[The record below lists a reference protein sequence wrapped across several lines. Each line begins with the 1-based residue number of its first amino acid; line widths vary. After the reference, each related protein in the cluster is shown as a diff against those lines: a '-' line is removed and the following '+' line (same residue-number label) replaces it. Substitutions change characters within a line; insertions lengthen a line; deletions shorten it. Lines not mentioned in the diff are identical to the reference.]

1 MAIERREQ
9 QAGTADDPD
18 IIPMGNEVEVIPDP
32 SREDQI
38 REAAQILVLEEQI
51 LVDDEIDAPT
61 SVAPVGD
68 FNENL
73 VDRLDQGEL
82 SSLSSDVLAS
92 IKADID
98 SRSEWEKT
106 FTDGLKYLGMKFD
119 ESRSNPFQGS
129 TGVIHPILAE
139 AVTQFQA
146 QAYKELLPAKGPV
159 KTEIVGARNAEVEA
173 QAERV
178 QDFMNYYIMNVMQE
192 YDPELDM
199 LLFYLPLAGSAFKKV
214 YFDTAAS
221 KAMSK
226 FIEPQDL
233 VVPYEATDL
242 FSAERVTH
250 VLSMSKNEIRKQ
262 QLSGFYADIEL
273 KGGAYHISRDE
284 IEEEIDEIEGQSPG
298 YAEDRDRTVYEVHT
312 ILDIPGYEDVGPDGQ
327 PTGLKL
333 PYIVTIDEPSQQV
346 LSIRRNYLENDPLK
360 QKVNYFVQ
368 YKFLP
373 GLGFYGL
380 GLSHMIGGLAKA
392 STSIL
397 RQLIDAGTLA
407 NLPAGFKAR
416 GMRIRD
422 EDDPLQPGEF
432 RDIDTTGASLREN
445 LIPLPIKEPSN
456 VLMSLLGLLVESGKR
471 FASIADMN
479 VGDMNQAMPVGTTV
493 ALLER
498 GTKVMSAIHK
508 RLHYSQKVEFQLL
521 AKVFADFLPP
531 VYPYQTGSGP
541 QEIKGQDFDGRVDII
556 PVSDPN
562 IFSQSQRIT
571 MAQEL
576 LTMVQSN
583 PEIHGPTGIYEAYRR
598 MYAALGVD
606 DIDSLLQPPQQPPPP
621 MPIDAGLENNGFM
634 MGQPAMAFEAQN
646 HQAHIDAHRSLFL
659 TDVVKTNP
667 QLQGLIIGHMM
678 QHLQF
683 LAAQL
688 AQEQVPPEVTQQ
700 IEQINQAMQTGQLPP
715 DQAQMAMQELQM
727 IVEQFSAPILAQ
739 LTQEL
744 LISIGQGN
752 EEDPLVQ
759 IRQQELDLRGAEL
772 AAEQDQF
779 AAKQESRRRE
789 KLLEAE
795 IAKQRI
801 DTSKEVADDKLD
813 LALQRLQQQ
822 ANLKLTEL
830 QTKFGGSR

>member
-1 MAIERREQ
+1 MAVENL
-9 QAGTADDPD
+9 GTENDPD
-18 IIPMGNEVEVIPDP
+18 VFSMGRELEVFPEP
-32 SREDQI
+32 SRQDQI
-38 REAAQILVLEEQI
+38 REAAEILVADDQILIDEEIDAPAEQI
-51 LVDDEIDAPT
+51 QVSFDANLVDEIDAT
-61 SVAPVGD
+61 
-68 FNENL
+68 
-73 VDRLDQGEL
+73 EL
-82 SSLSSDVLAS
+82 SRLANDVLSS
-92 IKADID
+92 IKADKE
-98 SRSEWEKT
+98 SRSEWEET
-106 FTDGLKYLGMKFD
+106 YVDGLKYLGMHFD
-119 ESRSNPFQGS
+119 ETRSNPFQGS
-129 TGVIHPILAE
+129 SGVIHPILAE

-146 QAYKELLPAKGPV
+146 QAYKEMLPAKGPV
-159 KTEIVGARNAEVEA
+159 KTEIVGARSPEVEA
-173 QAERV
+173 QADRV
-178 QDFMNYYIMNVMQE
+178 QEFMNFYIMNVMSE

-199 LLFYLPLAGSAFKKV
+199 MLFYLPLAGSAFKKV
-214 YFDTAAS
+214 YFDTAIGR
-221 KAMSK
+221 AMSK

-233 VVPYEATDL
+233 VVPYEATDI

-250 VLSMSKNEIRKQ
+250 VLRMSKNEIRKQ
-262 QLSGFYADIEL
+262 QLAGFYADIEL
-273 KGGAYHISRDE
+273 TGGGVNFTRDE
-284 IEEEIDEIEGQSPG
+284 IDEEIDKIEGTAPG
-298 YAEDRDRTVYEVHT
+298 YSEDRDHTVYEVHT
-312 ILDIPGYEDVGPDGQ
+312 ILDLPGFEDIGQDGE

-333 PYIVTIDEPSQQV
+333 PYIVTIDEPTQRV
-346 LSIRRNYLENDPLK
+346 LAIRRNYKEQDPLR

-508 RLHYSQKVEFQLL
+508 RLHYGQRIEFQLL
-521 AKVFADFLPP
+521 ATVFGEYLPP
-531 VYPYQTGSGP
+531 VYPYQTGTGP
-541 QEIKGQDFDGRVDII
+541 QEVKGQDFDGRVDII

-576 LTMVQSN
+576 LQMVQSN
-583 PEIHGPTGIYEAYRR
+583 PEIHGPMGTYEAYRR

-606 DIDSLLQPPQQPPPP
+606 NVESLLQPPPQPQPP
-621 MPIDAGLENNGFM
+621 MPVDAGLENSGLM
-634 MGQPAMAFEAQN
+634 MGAPAQAFAPQN
-646 HQAHIDAHRSLFL
+646 HQAHVDAHRNLFL
-659 TDVVKTNP
+659 TTVVKENP
-667 QLQGLIIGHMM
+667 AVQASIISHCM

-683 LAAQL
+683 MAAQM
-688 AQEQVPPEVTQQ
+688 AQNQLPPELVQQQQQ
-700 IEQINQAMQTGQLPP
+700 IEQAANSGQIPP
-715 DQAQMAMQELQM
+715 QQAQMMLSQIMTQQ
-727 IVEQFSAPILAQ
+727 EQFSAPILAQ
-739 LTQEL
+739 LVQDFL
-744 LISIGQGN
+744 LSIGQGD

-759 IRQQELDLRGAEL
+759 IRQRELDLRAEEIDL
-772 AAEQDQF
+772 DKKQFEQKE
-779 AAKQESRRRE
+779 ASRKQE
-789 KLLEAE
+789 KLLENE
-795 IAKQRI
+795 IQKQRI
-801 DTSKEVADDKLD
+801 AMSKEISDDKMD
-813 LALQRLQQQ
+813 LAFDRLKQQ
-822 ANLKLTEL
+822 ADLKLLEL
-830 QTKFGGSR
+830 NQKFGG

>member
-1 MAIERREQ
+1 MAIEKKGL
-9 QAGTADDPD
+9 GTETDPD
-18 IIPMGNEVEVIPDP
+18 VMPMGSAIEVEPEMTLSD
-32 SREDQI
+32 EI
-38 REAAQILVLEEQI
+38 RNAAEILVVEEGI
-51 LVDDEIDAPT
+51 LIDDEID
-61 SVAPVGD
+61 PVEETIATD
-68 FNENL
+68 FNANL
-73 VDRLDQGEL
+73 VEFISDSDLSKLAEDVL
-82 SSLSSDVLAS
+82 SSIKSD
-92 IKADID
+92 KE

-106 FTDGLKYLGMKFD
+106 YTDGLKYLGMKFD
-119 ESRSNPFQGS
+119 DSRSQPFEGS

-139 AVTQFQA
+139 SVTQFQA

-159 KTEIVGARNAEVEA
+159 KTEIVGARSPEVEM
-173 QAERV
+173 QAGRV
-178 QDFMNYYIMNVMQE
+178 QDFMNHYILNVMEE

-214 YFDTAAS
+214 YFDTVLN

-233 VVPYEATDL
+233 IVPYEASDIFT
-242 FSAERVTH
+242 AERVTH
-250 VLSMSKNEIRKQ
+250 VLNMSRNEIKKQ
-262 QLSGFYADIEL
+262 QLNGFYADIDL
-273 KGGAYHISRDE
+273 KGGSVDYMRSE
-284 IEEEIDEIEGQSPG
+284 VEEQIDEIEGMKPAYQES
-298 YAEDRDRTVYEVHT
+298 RDHVVFETHT
-312 ILDIPGYEDVGPDGQ
+312 ILDIPGFEDLGPDGE

-333 PYIVTIDEPSQQV
+333 PYIVTIDEQSQKV
-346 LSIRRNYLENDPLK
+346 LSIRRNYLEQDPRK
-360 QKVNYFVQ
+360 MKINFFVQ

-380 GLSHMIGGLAKA
+380 GLSHMIGGISKSA
-392 STSIL
+392 TSIL

-422 EDDPLQPGEF
+422 EDSPLQPGEF

-456 VLMSLLGLLVESGKR
+456 VLMSLLGLLVDSGKR

-508 RLHYSQKVEFQLL
+508 RLHYSQKLEFQLL
-521 AKVFADFLPP
+521 AKVFAEYLPQT
-531 VYPYQTGSGP
+531 YPYVSRNGP
-541 QEIKGQDFDGRVDII
+541 QEIMGQDFDGRVDVI

-583 PEIHGPTGIYEAYRR
+583 PEIHGPQGIYEAYRR
-598 MYAALGVD
+598 MYSALGVD
-606 DIDSLLQPPQQPPPP
+606 DVDSLIQPPPP
-621 MPIDAGLENNGFM
+621 PPTPQPIDAGIENNGFL
-634 MGQPAMAFEAQN
+634 MGQPAQAFEPQN

-659 TDVVKTNP
+659 TDVVKQNP
-667 QLQGLIIGHMM
+667 ALQGMIIGHMM

-683 LAAQL
+683 MAGQMVQDQIPAELN
-688 AQEQVPPEVTQQ
+688 QQ
-700 IEQINQAMQTGQLPP
+700 
-715 DQAQMAMQELQM
+715 MQELQQASQTGLIPPDQLQM
-727 IVEQFSAPILAQ
+727 QASQIQMQIEQFSSPVLAQ

-744 LISIGQGN
+744 LESIGQGD
-752 EEDPLVQ
+752 ETDPLVQ
-759 IRQQELDLRGAEL
+759 IRQQELELREKAIDSDN
-772 AAEQDQF
+772 QQF
-779 AAKQESRRRE
+779 EAKQAQRAQE
-789 KLLEAE
+789 KLLETQ
-795 IAKQRI
+795 ISRQRI
-801 DTSKEVADDKLD
+801 DTQKAVADDKLD
-813 LALQRLQQQ
+813 VAIRRLEQQ
-822 ANLKLTEL
+822 AELKLL
-830 QTKFGGSR
+830 DMQNKGAG

>member
-1 MAIERREQ
+1 MAVENL
-9 QAGTADDPD
+9 GTENDPD
-18 IIPMGNEVEVIPDP
+18 VFSMGRELEVFPEP
-32 SREDQI
+32 SRQDQI
-38 REAAQILVLEEQI
+38 REAAEILVADDQILIDEEIDAPAEQI
-51 LVDDEIDAPT
+51 QVSFDANLVDEIDAT
-61 SVAPVGD
+61 
-68 FNENL
+68 
-73 VDRLDQGEL
+73 EL
-82 SSLSSDVLAS
+82 SRLANDVLSS
-92 IKADID
+92 IKADKE
-98 SRSEWEKT
+98 SRSEWEET
-106 FTDGLKYLGMKFD
+106 YVDGLKYLGMHFD
-119 ESRSNPFQGS
+119 ETRSNPFQGS
-129 TGVIHPILAE
+129 SGVIHPILAE

-146 QAYKELLPAKGPV
+146 QAYKEMLPAKGPV
-159 KTEIVGARNAEVEA
+159 KTEIVGARSPEVEA
-173 QAERV
+173 QADRV
-178 QDFMNYYIMNVMQE
+178 QEFMNFYIMNVMSE

-199 LLFYLPLAGSAFKKV
+199 MLFYLPLAGSAFKKV
-214 YFDTAAS
+214 YFDTAIGR
-221 KAMSK
+221 AMSK

-233 VVPYEATDL
+233 VVPYEATDI

-250 VLSMSKNEIRKQ
+250 VLRMSKNEIRKQ
-262 QLSGFYADIEL
+262 QLAGFYADIEL
-273 KGGAYHISRDE
+273 TGGGVNFTRDE
-284 IEEEIDEIEGQSPG
+284 IDEEIDKIEGTAPG
-298 YAEDRDRTVYEVHT
+298 YSEDRDHTVYEVHT
-312 ILDIPGYEDVGPDGQ
+312 ILDLPGFEDIGQDGE

-333 PYIVTIDEPSQQV
+333 PYIVTIDEPTQRV
-346 LSIRRNYLENDPLK
+346 LAIRRNYKEQDPLR

-508 RLHYSQKVEFQLL
+508 RLHYGQRIEFQLL
-521 AKVFADFLPP
+521 ATVFSEYLPP
-531 VYPYQTGSGP
+531 VYPYQTGTGP
-541 QEIKGQDFDGRVDII
+541 QEVKGQDFDGRVDII

-576 LTMVQSN
+576 LQMVQSN
-583 PEIHGPTGIYEAYRR
+583 PEIHGPMGTYEAYRR

-606 DIDSLLQPPQQPPPP
+606 NVESLLQPPPQPQPP
-621 MPIDAGLENNGFM
+621 MPVDAGLENSGLM
-634 MGQPAMAFEAQN
+634 MGAPAQAFAPQN
-646 HQAHIDAHRSLFL
+646 HQAHVDAHRNLFL
-659 TDVVKTNP
+659 TTVVKENP
-667 QLQGLIIGHMM
+667 AVQASIISHCM

-683 LAAQL
+683 MAAQM
-688 AQEQVPPEVTQQ
+688 AQNQLPPELVQQQQQ
-700 IEQINQAMQTGQLPP
+700 IEQAANSGQIPP
-715 DQAQMAMQELQM
+715 QQAQMMLSQIMTQQ
-727 IVEQFSAPILAQ
+727 EQFSAPILAQ
-739 LTQEL
+739 LVQDFL
-744 LISIGQGN
+744 LSIGQGD

-759 IRQQELDLRGAEL
+759 IRQRELDLRAEEIDL
-772 AAEQDQF
+772 DKKQFEQKE
-779 AAKQESRRRE
+779 ASRKQE
-789 KLLEAE
+789 KLLENE
-795 IAKQRI
+795 IQKQRI
-801 DTSKEVADDKLD
+801 AMSKEISDDKMD
-813 LALQRLQQQ
+813 LAFDRLKQQ
-822 ANLKLTEL
+822 ADLKLLEL
-830 QTKFGGSR
+830 NQKFGG

>member
-1 MAIERREQ
+1 MAIEKKGL
-9 QAGTADDPD
+9 GTETDPD
-18 IIPMGNEVEVIPDP
+18 VMPMGSAMEIEPEMTRAD
-32 SREDQI
+32 EI
-38 REAAQILVLEEQI
+38 RNAAEILISEESI
-51 LVDDEIDAPT
+51 LIDDEIDAIDEPIAT
-61 SVAPVGD
+61 D
-68 FNENL
+68 FNANL
-73 VDRLDQGEL
+73 VEFISPSDLSKLADDVL
-82 SSLSSDVLAS
+82 SSIKSD
-92 IKADID
+92 KE

-106 FTDGLKYLGMKFD
+106 YTDGLKYLGMKFD
-119 ESRSNPFQGS
+119 DSRSQPFEGS

-139 AVTQFQA
+139 SVTQFQA

-159 KTEIVGARNAEVEA
+159 KTEVVGVRTPEVEM
-173 QAERV
+173 QAGRV

-214 YFDTAAS
+214 YYDTSMNKAA
-221 KAMSK
+221 SK

-233 VVPYEATDL
+233 IVPYEAADL
-242 FSAERVTH
+242 FTAERVTH
-250 VLSMSKNEIRKQ
+250 VLNMSRNEIKKQ
-262 QLSGFYADIEL
+262 QLNGFYADVDL
-273 KGGAYHISRDE
+273 KGGAVNYMRSE
-284 IEEEIDEIEGQSPG
+284 VEEEIDEIEGMEPSYQ
-298 YAEDRDRTVYEVHT
+298 ENRDYVVFETHT
-312 ILDIPGYEDVGPDGQ
+312 ILDIPGFEDLGVDGE

-333 PYIVTIDEPSQQV
+333 PYIVTIDEQSQKV
-346 LSIRRNYLENDPLK
+346 LSIRRNYLEQDPRK
-360 QKVNYFVQ
+360 MKINYFVQ

-380 GLSHMIGGLAKA
+380 GLSHMIGGISKSA
-392 STSIL
+392 TSIL

-422 EDDPLQPGEF
+422 EDNPLQPGEF

-508 RLHYSQKVEFQLL
+508 RLHYSQKLEFQLL
-521 AKVFADFLPP
+521 AKVFAEYLPQT
-531 VYPYQTGSGP
+531 YPFVARNGP
-541 QEIKGQDFDGRVDII
+541 QEIMAQDFDGRVDVI

-576 LTMVQSN
+576 LQMVQSN
-583 PEIHGPTGIYEAYRR
+583 PEIHGPQGMYEAYRR
-598 MYAALGVD
+598 MYSALGVD
-606 DIDSLLQPPQQPPPP
+606 DVDSLIQPPPPPP
-621 MPIDAGLENNGFM
+621 MPQPIDAGIENNGFL
-634 MGQPAMAFEAQN
+634 MGQPAQAFEQQN

-659 TDVVKTNP
+659 TDVVKQNP
-667 QLQGLIIGHMM
+667 ALQGMIIGHMM

-683 LAAQL
+683 MAGQMAQ
-688 AQEQVPPEVTQQ
+688 AQIPPELGQQ
-700 IEQINQAMQTGQLPP
+700 MQQLQQAGQAGQIPP
-715 DQAQMAMQELQM
+715 DQMQMQMGQIQMQ
-727 IVEQFSAPILAQ
+727 IEQFSAPILAQ

-744 LISIGQGN
+744 LESIGQGD
-752 EEDPLVQ
+752 ETDPLVQ
-759 IRQQELDLRGAEL
+759 IRQQELELREKAIDVDN
-772 AAEQDQF
+772 EQF
-779 AAKQESRRRE
+779 EAKQAARARE
-789 KLLEAE
+789 KLLESE
-795 IAKQRI
+795 ISKQRI
-801 DTSKEVADDKLD
+801 DTQKEVADDKLD
-813 LALQRLQQQ
+813 VALRRLEQQ
-822 ANLKLTEL
+822 AELKLL
-830 QTKFGGSR
+830 DMQNRGR